1 MLKLELAEDTQN
13 KPKKTFL
20 LKKRLKEDIENSR
33 QLDQRTRLTHN
44 TITGKNLS
52 NVLQKFRAVGQSL
65 STLTG
70 QSQKKDGEAS
80 VKSSRRDSE
89 IDIVSDVQGPSLIAD
104 KVHLS
109 FVEYTGR
116 IANDS
121 LTISNNGTTAIYYKW
136 RRVDIPV
143 TFQTSILDREER
155 FFCHYVNILGLI
167 AKCLCDL
174 ILEQKRH

>member
-1 MLKLELAEDTQN
+1 MFNLQLSEEEQT

-33 QLDQRTRLTHN
+33 QLEQRSHFTALPS
-44 TITGKNLS
+44 KNLTS
-52 NVLQKFRAVGQSL
+52 VLQKFRAVGQSL

-70 QSQKKDGEAS
+70 HSQKKDGNAS

-89 IDIVSDVQGPSLIAD
+89 IDIPSEVQGPSLTAD

-136 RRVDIPV
+136 KKVDLPT
-143 TFQTSILDREER
+143 TFATSIADKEER
-155 FFCHYVNILGLI
+155 FFCHYVMTSVSKGCTYAFSIRT
-167 AKCLCDL
+167 KT
-174 ILEQKRH
+174 